1 MPQGDTPRGAPPPP
15 AGVPTRAQ
23 SQASQ
28 PLQRAPAP
36 QPPPQPQQSAAL
48 PPQDP
53 GSTGGGAALPGG
65 VGVMLG
71 SIQFTGNSAKLSP
84 ELLAQVREIAA
95 VGQQNG
101 GGTIRVTGYSE
112 PKGDQDT
119 MAPQLASFNLALDRA
134 RAVAAALTQNGV
146 PLRSVE
152 IGASPPPPG
161 QSGGVVE
168 ISLEQ

>member
-1 MPQGDTPRGAPPPP
+1 
-15 AGVPTRAQ
+15 
-23 SQASQ
+23 
-28 PLQRAPAP
+28 
-36 QPPPQPQQSAAL
+36 L

-53 GSTGGGAALPGG
+53 GSAGGGAALPSG
-65 VGVMLG
+65 VGVTLG

-95 VGQQNG
+95 AGQQNG

-134 RAVAAALTQNGV
+134 RAVAAALMQNGV